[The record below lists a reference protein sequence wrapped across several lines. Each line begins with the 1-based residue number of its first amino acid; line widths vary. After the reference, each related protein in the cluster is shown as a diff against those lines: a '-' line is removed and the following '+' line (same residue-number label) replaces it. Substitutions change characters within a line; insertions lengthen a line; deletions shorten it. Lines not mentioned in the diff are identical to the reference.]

1 MQWLMKRWLILGLS
15 VLPLTALAD
24 AQPADAGAG
33 VAAAEPAPAAT
44 FSILEYQI
52 VGNTVLSNLAIE
64 QAVYPHLGEKK
75 SVTDVEQARQ
85 ALEKAY
91 HDAGYLTVLV
101 DIPEQEVK
109 SGLVRLKVTEATVDR
124 LKVSGSRYYSLGWI
138 RQHTPALAEGSVP
151 YFPDVQKQLTDLART
166 PDRQVV
172 PVLRAGRA
180 PGTVEV
186 DLQVKDKLPLH
197 GSLEANNR
205 YGANTTPGRLV
216 GTLRYDN
223 LWQRQHS
230 LSLSYQ
236 VAPEK
241 PQESNVLSATYVIPG
256 ADGQAYALYA
266 VRSRSNVAAVSGFTS
281 LGMGNFYGL
290 RWITPLRS
298 RGERYNHTLSLGVD
312 YKNSLESVL
321 GGADTANAIN
331 TSITYVPYMIQ
342 YAGTLRE
349 GKALTQFDIAA
360 NFHLR
365 GSRNNDQDFANKRYL
380 ASANYFYLRGDVQH
394 TQPLGQWS
402 VYTKMSGQV
411 ASGPLISNEQF
422 SAGGADSVRGYL
434 EAEALGDDGVQGTLE
449 LHTPSLFNPATS
461 GLGQVYALAFMDGAW
476 LSVMSPLPSQQ
487 SVFLLSSAG
496 LGLRVQGFKGFQF
509 GLDWARP
516 FKSLTY
522 TQADSSRIHARL
534 LYEF

>member
-1 MQWLMKRWLILGLS
+1 MQCLLKRWLILGLTA
-15 VLPLTALAD
+15 LPLTALAD
-24 AQPADAGAG
+24 TQPADA
-33 VAAAEPAPAAT
+33 VSSAAVPAPVAT
-44 FSILEYQI
+44 FPVLEYQ
-52 VGNTVLSNLAIE
+52 VEGNTVLSNLAIE
-64 QAVYPHLGEKK
+64 EAVYPHLGEKK
-75 SVTDVEQARQ
+75 SVADVEQARKG
-85 ALEKAY
+85 LEKAY

-138 RQHTPALAEGSVP
+138 RQQTPALAEGSVP
-151 YFPDVQKQLTDLART
+151 YFPDVQKQLTELART
-166 PDRQVV
+166 PDRKVV

-186 DLQVKDKLPLH
+186 DLQVKDRLPLH
-197 GSLEANNR
+197 GSLEVNNR
-205 YGANTTPGRLV
+205 YGANTTPDRLA
-216 GTLRYDN
+216 GSLRYDN

-230 LSLSYQ
+230 LSFSYQ

-241 PQESNVLSATYVIPG
+241 PQESNVLSATYVVPG
-256 ADGQAYALYA
+256 VGGQAYALYA
-266 VRSRSNVAAVSGFTS
+266 VRSRSNVSAVSGFTS
-281 LGMGNFYGL
+281 LGMGNFYGM
-290 RWITPLRS
+290 RWIMPLRS
-298 RGERYNHTLSLGVD
+298 HDEHYNHTLSLGVD
-312 YKNSLESVL
+312 YKNSFESVL
-321 GGADTANAIN
+321 GGADSANAIN
-331 TSITYVPYMIQ
+331 TSITYMPYMLQ

-402 VYTKMSGQV
+402 VYTKMGGQV

-422 SAGGADSVRGYL
+422 TAGGADSARGYL

-449 LHTPSLFNPATS
+449 LHTPPLFNPATS
-461 GLGQVYALAFMDGAW
+461 GLGQIYALAFMDGAW
-476 LSVMSPLPSQQ
+476 LSVRSPLPSQQ

-496 LGLRVQGFKGFQF
+496 VGLRVQGFKGFQF

-516 FKSLTY
+516 FKSQTY
-522 TQADSSRIHARL
+522 TKAGSSRIHARL